1 MSGHVIV
8 HRRPDAALKA
18 HVADL
23 RLAAAKRW
31 RIERTRVELTKFVMT
46 KFVMTTPH
54 RPWVTE
60 HELKAR
66 RPRHL
71 LEDNPCSG

>member
-18 HVADL
+18 HVANL

-31 RIERTRVELTKFVMT
+31 RIERTRVEFT

-60 HELKAR
+60 DELKAR

>member
-18 HVADL
+18 HVANL
-23 RLAAAKRW
+23 SLAAAKIW
-31 RIERTRVELTKFVMT
+31 KIERTRVELM

-60 HELKAR
+60 NELKAR

>member
-8 HRRPDAALKA
+8 HRPPDVALKA
-18 HVADL
+18 QLTNLRVA
-23 RLAAAKRW
+23 AVKRW

-46 KFVMTTPH
+46 TPH

-60 HELKAR
+60 DELKAR

>member
-8 HRRPDAALKA
+8 HRPPDAALKA
-18 HVADL
+18 HLKNLCV
-23 RLAAAKRW
+23 AAAKRW
-31 RIERTRVELTKFVMT
+31 RIERTRVELTKFVI
-46 KFVMTTPH
+46 TTPH

-60 HELKAR
+60 DELKAR